1 MSFFKKILKFDLS
14 NRKRISL
21 FKIIEVFKKIEF
33 FNSNEQNF
41 SVKCNFSLILVFLFT
56 SFFLIQTK
64 AQYFT
69 NQSKFYN
76 AGFLIPVKKN
86 NSEIDFNYNLKNS
99 MVDSIN
105 IPLKRF
111 GKLFLIEV
119 TIDGQKGN
127 LIFDTGANNL
137 LLNRT
142 YFRNTK
148 TIGKQESYG
157 ITGGVA
163 FVEKVIVK
171 SLELFDLVYEGIK
184 ADITNLTH
192 LENRVGVKVLGLIG
206 LSLIR
211 DFEIVI
217 DYNNNLLQLYKLDKS
232 GNRISPSCKNDQVLN
247 QKIDF
252 LDNIV
257 FVYGKI
263 GGKKLR
269 FCLDTGAEMN
279 SINSFSS
286 KKVMNKINIK
296 GRTILKGAG
305 AENIEVL
312 HGVVDQFDFEGKQIS
327 GMESIITDLS
337 SLNKVYGI
345 DIDGIL
351 GFSFLQHGIFKLNL
365 IKKQIEIYFNDNQ

>member
-1 MSFFKKILKFDLS
+1 MIQTKKISTLENLH
-14 NRKRISL
+14 NYRKN
-21 FKIIEVFKKIEF
+21 EVN
-33 FNSNEQNF
+33 NSNEIVCFN
-41 SVKCNFSLILVFLFT
+41 KRNLRLLIILISI
-56 SFFLIQTK
+56 SFFTTQIN
-64 AQYFT
+64 AQYQI
-69 NQSKFYN
+69 NQLQIYN
-76 AGFLIPVKKN
+76 PGLFPPVIKYIN
-86 NSEIDFNYNLKNS
+86 PEIDFTYKLKNS
-99 MVDSIN
+99 DLDSIN

-119 TIDGQKGN
+119 TIDGQQGN
-127 LIFDTGANNL
+127 LIFDTGASNL

-142 YFRNTK
+142 YFRNSK
-148 TIGKQESYG
+148 SVGKQESYG

-163 FVEKVIVK
+163 SVDKVIIK
-171 SLELFDLVYEGIK
+171 SLEFFDLVYEEIR
-184 ADITNLTH
+184 ADVTNLTH
-192 LENRVGVKVLGLIG
+192 LENRVGMKVLGLIG
-206 LSLIR
+206 LNLIK

-217 DYNNNLLQLYKLDKS
+217 DYNNNLLQLYKLDKF
-232 GNRISPSCKNDQVLN
+232 GNRVSPRYKNDDVLN

-286 KKVMNKINIK
+286 KKVMNKINIR

-305 AENIEVL
+305 TENFEVL
-312 HGVVDQFDFEGKQIS
+312 HGVIEQFDFEGKQIS
-327 GMESIITDLS
+327 GMESLITDLS

-351 GFSFLQHGIFKLNL
+351 GYSFLQRGIFQLNL

>member
-1 MSFFKKILKFDLS
+1 MSLIKKISGLRIFQIYKKTEIYNSKKLKIYT
-14 NRKRISL
+14 NRNFRI
-21 FKIIEVFKKIEF
+21 IIILISITIF
-33 FNSNEQNF
+33 FTQIKSQY
-41 SVKCNFSLILVFLFT
+41 
-56 SFFLIQTK
+56 QTY
-64 AQYFT
+64 QFQIYD
-69 NQSKFYN
+69 
-76 AGFLIPVKKN
+76 AGFLLPIKKYT
-86 NSEIDFNYNLKNS
+86 NSEKDFSFKLKNP
-99 MVDSIN
+99 VTDSLN

-119 TIDGQKGN
+119 KIEGQQGN

-148 TIGKQESYG
+148 SVGKQESYG
-157 ITGGVA
+157 ITGGVTS
-163 FVEKVIVK
+163 VDKIMVK
-171 SLELFDLVYEGIK
+171 SLEFFNLEYEEIK
-184 ADITNLTH
+184 ADVTNLTH

-206 LSLIR
+206 LNLIK

-217 DYNNNLLQLYKLDKS
+217 DYKSNLLQLYKLDKL
-232 GNRISPSCKNDQVLN
+232 GNRISPAYNNEVVLN

-252 LDNIV
+252 QDNIV

-286 KKVMNKINIK
+286 KKVMNKINIR

-305 AENIEVL
+305 TQNYEVL
-312 HGVVDQFDFEGKQIS
+312 HGVIEQFDFEGKQIS
-327 GMESIITDLS
+327 GMESLITDLS
-337 SLNKVYGI
+337 TLNKVYGM